1 MIQNKKVQDLFPEGT
16 KVSITL
22 NGEEG
27 IYKGVVDFSDLVG
40 VSLNKATYE
49 LGGHT
54 VGPSTAITFVPYSAI
69 KTIRIAGDN

>member
-27 IYKGVVDFSDLVG
+27 TYKGVVDFSDLVG
-40 VSLNKATYE
+40 VSLLGSEYE
-49 LGGHT
+49 LGGFT
-54 VGPSTAITFVPYSAI
+54 TGPSKSVTFVPYSAI
-69 KTIRIAGDN
+69 KTIRVAGDN